1 MPDTPVVPAGEE
13 PSETAWPSLRYVVA
27 GVCRFD
33 FVVDPTQGQKEEIP
47 LMIAKAVS
55 EAVEEYSRRNVRGTT
70 VEFVSVTEI

>member
-1 MPDTPVVPAGEE
+1 MSDIPVDPAGEGYVE
-13 PSETAWPSLRYVVA
+13 ATPPSLRYVVA

-33 FVVDPTQGQKEEIP
+33 FVVDPTPDQREEIP

-55 EAVEEYSRRNVRGTT
+55 EVVDEYSRRNVRGTT

>member
-1 MPDTPVVPAGEE
+1 MSDMPVDPAGEGT
-13 PSETAWPSLRYVVA
+13 SEAASPSLRYVVA

-33 FVVDPTQGQKEEIP
+33 FVVDPTPGQKEEIP

-55 EAVEEYSRRNVRGTT
+55 EVVEEYSRRNVRGTS